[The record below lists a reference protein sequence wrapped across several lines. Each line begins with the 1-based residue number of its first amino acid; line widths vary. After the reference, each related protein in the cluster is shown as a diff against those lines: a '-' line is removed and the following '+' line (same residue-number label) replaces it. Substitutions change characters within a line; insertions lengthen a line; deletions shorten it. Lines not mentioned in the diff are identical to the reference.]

1 MDSNAAKNVGISQ
14 RIIRSTFANYLGQIV
29 TFGTGFVMT
38 PFILHQ
44 LGPASYGLWLLVGAV
59 MAYGRLFDLGI
70 TDAVI
75 KYTAEYRARGQ
86 GAQARSLIAT
96 ALSIYTVVGLIVLVL
111 AAILAPFFP
120 ILFNV
125 PPGDQATAAW
135 LVLLMGLAAGI
146 SIPCA
151 TTYSVLA
158 GLQRFDL
165 INVISI
171 IGTLLTAGATV
182 VVLLLGGGP
191 LGMVIVSIPITLLMQ
206 VPMIWFIRRNAP
218 ELRFGWRGASR
229 SLLRAV
235 FSFSSA
241 VFVIQVSGQ
250 LQTKTDEI
258 VIGAFLPIVA
268 VTPYALA
275 HKLSDIAQLL
285 SRQFLKV
292 LLPIASGLH
301 AEDDRARLQGL
312 YTASTRLALASFL
325 PVGGI
330 VVLLAQ
336 PLLTAWVG
344 AAYASAAHLVAILT
358 VASLIDLSQ
367 WPAGSVLQGMAKHR
381 RLAIFSIGSGLVNL
395 GLSLVLVHP
404 LGITG
409 VALGTLIPTSIE
421 CLVFIMPHA
430 MRILNISGRRMI
442 MEVFLPA
449 FLPAV
454 PMIIVV
460 YLLQIIFPISSWL
473 SIACVAGMGLIV
485 YVIGYLGF
493 GASAVERQTWNG
505 LAFSALR
512 FARIHLKLS

>member
-1 MDSNAAKNVGISQ
+1 MDSDVAKNAGISQ

-44 LGPASYGLWLLVGAV
+44 IGPTSYGLWLLVGAV

-75 KYTAEYRARGQ
+75 KYTAEYRARGE

-96 ALSIYTVVGLIVLVL
+96 ALSIYTVVGLVVFIL
-111 AAILAPFFP
+111 AMLLAPFFP

-125 PPGDQATAAW
+125 PPGDQATATW
-135 LVLLMGLAAGI
+135 LVVLMGLAAGV

-165 INVISI
+165 INVIGIS
-171 IGTLLTAGATV
+171 GTLLTAGATV
-182 VVLLLGGGP
+182 AVLLLGGGP
-191 LGMVIVSIPITLLMQ
+191 VGMVAVSIPITLLMQ
-206 VPMIWFIRRNAP
+206 VPMIWFIYRSAP

-229 SLLRAV
+229 GLVRTV
-235 FSFSSA
+235 FSFSSS

-250 LQTKTDEI
+250 LRAKTDEI
-258 VIGAFLPIVA
+258 VIGAFLPIIA

-275 HKLSDIAQLL
+275 HKLSDIAQSL
-285 SRQFLKV
+285 SSRFLKV
-292 LLPIASGLH
+292 LLPIASELH
-301 AEDDRARLQGL
+301 AEDDRTRLQGL

-325 PVGGI
+325 PVGGV

-336 PLLTAWVG
+336 PLLTLWVG
-344 AAYASAAHLVAILT
+344 AAYASYAHLVTILT
-358 VASLIDLSQ
+358 IASLIDTSQ

-395 GLSLVLVHP
+395 GLSLALVRP
-404 LGITG
+404 LGVTG

-421 CLVFIMPHA
+421 CFVFIMPHT

-442 MEVFLPA
+442 TEAFLPA
-449 FLPAV
+449 LLPAV

-460 YLLQIIFPISSWL
+460 YLLQALIPISSWL
-473 SIACVAGMGLIV
+473 ALACVAGIGLIV
-485 YVIGYLGF
+485 YVIGYLSF

-505 LAFSALR
+505 LAFSAWH
-512 FARIHLKLS
+512 FARVHLKQS

>member
-1 MDSNAAKNVGISQ
+1 MDSNAAKNVGISH

-44 LGPASYGLWLLVGAV
+44 LGPTTYGLWLLVGAV

-75 KYTAEYRARGQ
+75 KYTAEYRARGE

-96 ALSIYTVVGLIVLVL
+96 ALSIYTVVGLIVF
-111 AAILAPFFP
+111 ILAVLLAPIFP

-125 PPGDQATAAW
+125 PPGDQATATW
-135 LVLLMGLAAGI
+135 LVVLMGLAAGI

-158 GLQRFDL
+158 GLQRFEL
-165 INVISI
+165 INVIGIS
-171 IGTLLTAGATV
+171 GTLLTAVATV
-182 VVLLLGGGP
+182 AVLLLGGGP
-191 LGMVIVSIPITLLMQ
+191 IGMVAVSIPITLIMQ
-206 VPMIWFIRRNAP
+206 VPMVRFIYRSAP

-229 SLLRAV
+229 SLVRTV

-241 VFVIQVSGQ
+241 VFVTQVSGQ
-250 LQTKTDEI
+250 LQSKTDEI
-258 VIGAFLPIVA
+258 VIGAFLPIIA

-275 HKLSDIAQLL
+275 HKLSDIPQLL

-292 LLPIASGLH
+292 LMPIASGLY
-301 AEDDRARLQGL
+301 AEGDRTRLQGL
-312 YTASTRLALASFL
+312 YIAGTRLALASFL

-336 PLLTAWVG
+336 PLLTTWVG
-344 AAYASAAHLVAILT
+344 AVYASSAQLVTILT
-358 VASLIDLSQ
+358 IASLIDTSQ
-367 WPAGSVLQGMAKHR
+367 WPASSVLQGMAKHR
-381 RLAIFSIGSGLVNL
+381 RLAIFSIASGLVNL
-395 GLSLVLVHP
+395 GLSLALVRP
-404 LGITG
+404 LGVTG
-409 VALGTLIPTSIE
+409 VALGTLIPTSIV
-421 CLVFIMPHA
+421 CFVFIMPHT
-430 MRILNISGRRMI
+430 MRILDIRARRMI
-442 MEVFLPA
+442 SEVFLPA
-449 FLPAV
+449 ILPAV

-460 YLLQIIFPISSWL
+460 YMIRMIFPLTSWL
-473 SIACVAGMGLIV
+473 ALACAAGSGLLV

-505 LAFSALR
+505 LAFNALR
-512 FARIHLKLS
+512 FARVRLKQS